1 MQEVTLV
8 DDRHDCKQ
16 LLVSSASLLAVGLNS
31 LDDVQVTLLSRVAFL
46 VDIRPNVEGIGD
58 ESLDFLAIGDESVG
72 QDEFEALCSARQHCL
87 RDLQVRQG
95 DFALV
100 IDGML
105 R

>member
-1 MQEVTLV
+1 MTIAVAE
-8 DDRHDCKQ
+8 Q

-31 LDDVQVTLLSRVAFL
+31 LNDVQISFFSWVAFL

-58 ESLDFLAIGDESVG
+58 KSLDFLAVRDESVG
-72 QDEFEALCSARQHCL
+72 QNEFEAFRSARQHGL
-87 RDLQVRQG
+87 RDLQVREG
-95 DFALV
+95 DFAFV